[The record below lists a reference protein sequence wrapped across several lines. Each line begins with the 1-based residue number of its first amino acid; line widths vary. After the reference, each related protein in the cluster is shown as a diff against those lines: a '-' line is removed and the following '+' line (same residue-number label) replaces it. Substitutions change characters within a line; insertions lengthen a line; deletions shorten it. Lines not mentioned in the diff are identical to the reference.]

1 MKGDGVLRKL
11 SEAQLNALINEFDEL
26 KVRVSTSKLLE
37 NWLLKK
43 WGQGSDQEGHPSKV
57 APNTT
62 IVQEGSLNYTDRN
75 KLRVHLRKNTLRF
88 FLEIGFVKLLKLSK
102 NELGS
107 LNQVS
112 FDQVSAKW
120 YYLSA
125 ISSIVQVQI
134 NFFAIRTRSSLNKR
148 LFIIKSGIV
157 SVLNETQNMYGGL
170 SVNPAL
176 QGMKKITKAEVQFT
190 DLRLTR
196 SLKHFL
202 LYFFTFFT

>member
-1 MKGDGVLRKL
+1 MNLT
-11 SEAQLNALINEFDEL
+11 N
-26 KVRVSTSKLLE
+26 SKLGCSQANCLQ
-37 NWLLKK
+37 
-43 WGQGSDQEGHPSKV
+43 WGLYQEGHPSKV

-62 IVQEGSLNYTDRN
+62 IVQEGSLNHTDRN
-75 KLRVHLRKNTLRF
+75 KLRVNLRKNTLRF

-102 NELGS
+102 TNS

-112 FDQVSAKW
+112 FDQVIFSAKW
-120 YYLSA
+120 NYLSSNRFNR
-125 ISSIVQVQI
+125 SSEI

-176 QGMKKITKAEVQFT
+176 QGLKKITKAEVQFT
-190 DLRLTR
+190 DPRLTR

-202 LYFFTFFT
+202 LYFYTFFYLNFTFYDKCYDTLETCCFKFIF